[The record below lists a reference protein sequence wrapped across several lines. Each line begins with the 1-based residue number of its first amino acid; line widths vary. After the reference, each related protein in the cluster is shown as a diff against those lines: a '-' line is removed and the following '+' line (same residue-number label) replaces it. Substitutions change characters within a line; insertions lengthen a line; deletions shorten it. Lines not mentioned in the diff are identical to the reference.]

1 LWNLLHDVI
10 DLGVTPQSVLRTA
23 SSPKGEPITNKP
35 PLKREGNRRQAV
47 EGFRGHSTTRPI
59 IPLIQTT
66 SYLHKRTDRLSS
78 LCVLIVEMW
87 LFPNIFKLFLDT
99 HSAIWYTKF
108 KAIPHKD
115 CATDASSNFSSDETK
130 SGVNT

>member
-1 LWNLLHDVI
+1 MWHLLLDV
-10 DLGVTPQSVLRTA
+10 LGFTKESLSQACGLPAPFSREPECKRA
-23 SSPKGEPITNKP
+23 S
-35 PLKREGNRRQAV
+35 PLGEGNRRQAV
-47 EGFRGHSTTRPI
+47 EGFYGYSTT
-59 IPLIQTT
+59 IQTT

-78 LCVLIVEMW
+78 LCVLIVE
-87 LFPNIFKLFLDT
+87 PNIFKLFLDT